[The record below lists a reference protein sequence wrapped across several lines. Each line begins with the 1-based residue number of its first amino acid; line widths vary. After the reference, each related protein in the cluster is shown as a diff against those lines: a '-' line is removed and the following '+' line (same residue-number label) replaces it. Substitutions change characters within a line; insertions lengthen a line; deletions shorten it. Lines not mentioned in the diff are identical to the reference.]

1 MTGFNAG
8 QKTGIRVVAS
18 GGFDSLTFKHGFA
31 VEVSESD
38 RPFEVLHVGDHDPSG
53 GHMFVTL
60 KEDVEAFVSE
70 LGGEVTFTR
79 VAVTPAQVAQYDLP
93 TAPQKAS
100 DKRVPGRGLGTRRD
114 EPRLAEAI
122 EQRINRSALERVLK
136 REKRARRELAAKLGE
151 D

>member
-60 KEDVEAFVSE
+60 KEDVEAFVNE

-100 DKRVPGRGLGTRRD
+100 DKRAFHGSTCQ
-114 EPRLAEAI
+114 AEALAPDVM
-122 EQRINRSALERVLK
+122 NRVLQ
-136 REKRARRELAAKLGE
+136 RRSSSA
-151 D
+151 